1 MTYIIIAGILA
12 FLLFFFFVV
21 VLPSEEPS
29 HTYNA
34 GFGRERDFVS
44 IYNKGFAITGRRA
57 MTKHLSHSNAAIFGP
72 TGSGKSSTVIIG
84 SIISLSRGKSSM
96 VIHDVSGELWKYCSG
111 FLSRRGYDVLSV
123 NFNNPE
129 ESESFNPLLHCRTIS
144 DIQKLSLLV
153 IRNSIGQSSN
163 DPFWENS
170 AMMFMSLI
178 IRYLIFHQEPKY
190 RTMQNVLRMVEQF
203 AIDEKEQKADRL
215 FLKTGDED
223 LIRAY
228 KTTLVIPDKT
238 KQSIIATLRTA
249 LSLWLDKSVCQTT
262 ATNSIDFEDLRL
274 RPVAIFL
281 NTPIT
286 DLDYYKPISALFIQS
301 LFNFVLSK
309 LPEGR
314 KTRSIFFILDEFAI
328 FNFPAINTTIS
339 NIRKYDAG
347 MLLCMQDEMA
357 LISNYGSAIAHQI
370 KTNCNTKVYL
380 KGQPHDTCKELSQ
393 ILGKYTYK
401 VKDTGAEKVRELMTP
416 DEIRRS
422 NGAII
427 LIGNEWPLH
436 CRMIAH
442 YESFWMRRLTK
453 RPQLIPDC
461 KAVLD
466 PPKLNFD
473 YETR

>member
-1 MTYIIIAGILA
+1 MTYIIIGVACVI
-12 FLLFFFFVV
+12 FLIIIVIAT
-21 VLPSEEPS
+21 SHQEPQ

-34 GFGRERDFVS
+34 GFGRTGDFAS
-44 IYNKGFAITGRRA
+44 IFNKGFAITGRKA
-57 MTKHLSHSNAAIFGP
+57 ITKHLSHQNCALFGP

-84 SIISLSRGKSSM
+84 SIISLSREKSSM

-111 FLSRRGYDVLSV
+111 FLSKRGYDVLSV

-129 ESESFNPLLHCRTIS
+129 QSESFNPLLLCRSVS
-144 DIQKLSLLV
+144 DIQKLALLV

-170 AMMFMSLI
+170 AMMMMSLI
-178 IRYLIFHQEPKY
+178 IRYLVFHQDPQY

-203 AIDEKEQKADRL
+203 AIDEKEQKVDRL
-215 FLKTGDED
+215 FLKTNDED

-228 KTTLVIPDKT
+228 KTTLVMPEKT
-238 KQSIIATLRTA
+238 KQSVVATLRTA

-281 NTPIT
+281 NTPLT

-309 LPEGR
+309 PPTGNS
-314 KTRSIFFILDEFAI
+314 RSIFFILDEFAV
-328 FNFPAINTTIS
+328 FNFPSINLVIS
-339 NIRKYDAG
+339 NIRKRLAG
-347 MLLCMQDEMA
+347 ILLCTQDEMS
-357 LISNYGSAIAHQI
+357 LITNYGHSIAHQI
-370 KTNCNTKVYL
+370 KTNCNTKIYL

-393 ILGKYTYK
+393 ILGKYTYTIK
-401 VKDTGAEKVRELMTP
+401 STGAEKVRELLTP
-416 DEIRRS
+416 DEVRRS
-422 NGAII
+422 DAAII

-436 CRMIAH
+436 CRMIPH
-442 YESFWMRRLTK
+442 YKNFWMRRLTK
-453 RPQLIPDC
+453 LQPLAPAC
-461 KAVLD
+461 KAVIE
-466 PPKLNFD
+466 PPKLNLN
-473 YETR
+473 YETS